1 MKKIYI
7 TLVLFFISI
16 LTFSQTEVE
25 IQKGVN
31 KIILRTDL
39 NEKDN
44 ITLLL
49 KVLKE
54 NDFDIQKLDTT
65 YYQIQ
70 TLPRNLKSNRLKT
83 PTYTLNFNVYDGYVS
98 VTGRWTT
105 NITISMYGV
114 SSEVG
119 NSDIMNKGMNGSPL
133 KETFKEMNEFCLKI
147 VKQDRIEYTFKN

>member
-1 MKKIYI
+1 MKKIYLI
-7 TLVLFFISI
+7 LVLFFISN
-16 LTFSQTEVE
+16 LTYSQSEVE
-25 IQKGVN
+25 IPKGVN
-31 KIILRTDL
+31 KIKLRTDL

-44 ITLLL
+44 ISLLL

-65 YYQIQ
+65 YFQIH

-83 PTYTLNFNVYDGYVS
+83 PTYTLNFNVYDGYVT

-105 NITISMYGV
+105 NISISMYGV
-114 SSEVG
+114 TSEVG

-133 KETFKEMNEFCLKI
+133 KETFKEMNEICQKI
-147 VKQDRIEYTFKN
+147 VEQNKIEYTFKN